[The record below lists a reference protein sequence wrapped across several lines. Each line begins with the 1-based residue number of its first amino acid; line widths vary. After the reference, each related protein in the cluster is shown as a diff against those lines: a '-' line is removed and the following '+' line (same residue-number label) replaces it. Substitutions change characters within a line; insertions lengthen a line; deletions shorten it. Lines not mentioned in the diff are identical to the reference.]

1 MPQQNNPQNTPAQI
15 NPYPIPQ
22 GTAGIVSSFIQP
34 AQQLASAL
42 GIQPPQQIPAEI
54 TPTAI
59 LQDIQRYAE
68 RARET
73 LERGREEAA
82 RLARERVEAL
92 RPEFQ
97 QIIATMHNVGGFSQE
112 MLDRLIKN
120 FEIIAKADSEIRLAY
135 DQAIATGDLETA
147 RALIQTKAAL
157 YQSFVQERNLYINT
171 MANLLNTVAQMRLF
185 PYQEQQL
192 QAATMIQRLQAA
204 SASIEF
210 ARQVFAPKLGKIKSE
225 ADLTPSERTFL
236 QSFSNN
242 LATLLG
248 TESNVVYRQLLNI
261 LSQKPRVGQVSTIV
275 GDQGTMFIVIDENG
289 QLRTW
294 VDPSLTRTVT
304 RSTRTTNIGSLFPS
318 IFSLPLGGATT
329 PPTSK

>member
-1 MPQQNNPQNTPAQI
+1 MPSQLTPEQTTTQI
-15 NPYPIPQ
+15 RPYQVPS
-22 GTAGIVSSFIQP
+22 TTSGIVSSFMQP

-42 GIQPPQQIPAEI
+42 GIQPPQQIPSEV
-54 TPTAI
+54 TPSAI
-59 LQDIQRYAE
+59 LQDIQKYAE

-112 MLDRLIKN
+112 MLDRMIKN

-147 RALIQTKAAL
+147 RALVQTKAAL
-157 YQSFVQERNLYINT
+157 YQSFVQERNLYVNA
-171 MANLLNTVAQMRLF
+171 MANLLNTVAQMRLY

-192 QAATMIQRLQAA
+192 QAATMIQNLQAA

-225 ADLTPSERTFL
+225 ADLRPDERTFL
-236 QSFSNN
+236 RSFSQN
-242 LATLLG
+242 LSTLLG
-248 TESNVVYRQLLNI
+248 TDANVIYRQLLGI
-261 LSQKPRVGQVSTIV
+261 LSQKPRIGQISTIV
-275 GDQGTMFIVIDENG
+275 GDKGTMFIAIDENG
-289 QLRTW
+289 QLITW
-294 VDPSLTRTVT
+294 VDPTFTKGTTR
-304 RSTRTTNIGSLFPS
+304 
-318 IFSLPLGGATT
+318 GGGKLEPGASVGY
-329 PPTSK
+329 PF